1 MRQLRVGRIFIAG
14 DAAHIHSPFGGQG
27 MKTGLQDVWNLAWQL
42 DLAVHGRA
50 TDQLLESYTAE
61 RLPVIQQVIGTTHLL
76 TWVMGTPN
84 RFVQAIRDTMIP
96 MVSRLAPFQ
105 HAFVERLSELGID
118 YDGSPIVDG
127 AGKRCF
133 DDSLR
138 GGEGIRSRFLLF
150 CADGGDSRFTEAV
163 KQLIEAGRDVVELRA
178 GARREITLIRPDGD
192 VAYSADGHDRIAA
205 LESVR
210 SVLEKQ
216 TRSSAGSAAGSA
228 ERTPVGE

>member
-1 MRQLRVGRIFIAG
+1 MN
-14 DAAHIHSPFGGQG
+14 
-27 MKTGLQDVWNLAWQL
+27 TGLQDVWNLAWKL

-50 TDQLLESYTAE
+50 TEQLLESYTAE
-61 RLPVIQQVIGTTHLL
+61 RLPIIKQVIGTTHFL
-76 TWVMGTPN
+76 TRVMGTPN

-127 AGKRCF
+127 AGKRFF

-150 CADGGDSRFTEAV
+150 CDDGADSRFTEAV
-163 KQLIEAGRDVVELRA
+163 KQLVEAGRDVVELRPA
-178 GARREITLIRPDGD
+178 ARPEITLVRPDGY

-216 TRSSAGSAAGSA
+216 TRSSARSAGGSA
-228 ERTPVGE
+228 ERTSLGE